1 MGSDREQAPEAGWR
15 DFYLAALF
23 ETDPAKLPGRIAEA
37 EQALSLRDRELWYSD
52 SDLTAE
58 KHALT
63 SAMRALEVL
72 RNIHQCPRPD
82 RGPQQSG

>member
-1 MGSDREQAPEAGWR
+1 
-15 DFYLAALF
+15 
-23 ETDPAKLPGRIAEA
+23 
-37 EQALSLRDRELWYSD
+37 LWYSD

>member
-1 MGSDREQAPEAGWR
+1 
-15 DFYLAALF
+15 
-23 ETDPAKLPGRIAEA
+23 
-37 EQALSLRDRELWYSD
+37 LWYSD

-72 RNIHQCPRPD
+72 RNIHQCLSGSRPAAI
-82 RGPQQSG
+82 RMTKIVKQGNEARIKIISRKIER